1 MEKPVEGGCFVTA
14 DGVDIREPPVGEHEP
29 AAQAVL
35 FDQTKGQV
43 LRTLAGHGKKVTTAW
58 FHSEFGGGKAL
69 VLRGSA
75 DKNVKLW
82 STGADFSGDAC
93 STVTARQATV

>member
-1 MEKPVEGGCFVTA
+1 M
-14 DGVDIREPPVGEHEP
+14 
-29 AAQAVL
+29 
-35 FDQTKGQV
+35 
-43 LRTLAGHGKKVTTAW
+43 
-58 FHSEFGGGKAL
+58 FGGGKAL

>member
-1 MEKPVEGGCFVTA
+1 MAAAAPSRGQRRGGGA
-14 DGVDIREPPVGEHEP
+14 AGAPALNEP

-69 VLRGSA
+69 VLTGSA
-75 DKNVKLW
+75 DKTVKLW